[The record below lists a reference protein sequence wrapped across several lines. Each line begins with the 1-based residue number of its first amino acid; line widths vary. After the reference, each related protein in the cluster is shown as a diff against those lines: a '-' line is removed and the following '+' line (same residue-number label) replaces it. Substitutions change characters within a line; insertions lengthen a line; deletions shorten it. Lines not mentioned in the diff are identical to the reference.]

1 MFTQAELQ
9 STRGFCLNIAF
20 VPIEKALSVKH
31 PTPNVLTLPIPPTHT
46 HTELEQS
53 VKLQKV
59 GQKKSAWM
67 KKQPMLDSLIS
78 NKSTNFVHLKK
89 NKTLSTEQNQS
100 APMSRWM
107 SPGIRERG

>member
-46 HTELEQS
+46 HTL
-53 VKLQKV
+53 
-59 GQKKSAWM
+59 
-67 KKQPMLDSLIS
+67 
-78 NKSTNFVHLKK
+78 N
-89 NKTLSTEQNQS
+89 
-100 APMSRWM
+100 
-107 SPGIRERG
+107 